1 MEPSEI
7 EKNVN
12 KIKELLKSEIFDQ
25 ENLGLELARSLNEPT
40 IYDKLL
46 EGCRLNDNGYLINEN
61 EEINDILIVL
71 LVFSADTSKGK
82 LISKKLSHLYLNHS
96 RYLSLFAVG
105 DLCNIKH
112 LSVSCDE
119 LISLDIFTNLK
130 IPNLTELNLNNCN
143 SLADLNGLANCKL
156 PNLTILNLGDCES
169 LKNVD
174 GLINTKFTNLTDLD
188 LSYCESLE
196 NINGLAN
203 LTSLTSLNLSNN
215 YYLVN
220 IEPIGSLINL
230 TFLDLEKEDLL
241 GQDPVK
247 IESWM
252 KHEVK
257 KKLPSF
263 KDRTSTLVISFSLYD
278 LIKEFMDKD
287 VKSIISLISFLESA
301 FDDLKVNMD
310 DLDSFG
316 VIQKS
321 KHFNNIDTCK
331 IKILKSIKDEYSYM
345 NKKDGF
351 DFNDSDQ
358 LYTLLVENR
367 EFLEGLDDFE
377 DCGET
382 LEFKNIEIKAEI
394 STINEVLLKTT
405 EWYNF
410 ISISAVSEKSDT
422 EKKWQQNNGDFWER
436 TYVEGTIDE
445 CESNF

>member
-1 MEPSEI
+1 MESSEV
-7 EKNVN
+7 EKNVK

-25 ENLGLELARSLNEPT
+25 ENLGLELARSLDEPT

-46 EGCRLNDNGYLINEN
+46 EGCRVNDKGYLINEN

-71 LVFSADTSKGK
+71 LVFSADTSKGN
-82 LISKKLSHLYLNHS
+82 LISKELSHLFLNHS
-96 RYLSLFAVG
+96 RYLSLFAVD

-119 LISLDIFTNLK
+119 LISLDIFTSLK
-130 IPNLTELNLNNCN
+130 LPNLSELNLNNCN
-143 SLADLNGLANCKL
+143 SIANLNGLANCKL
-156 PNLTILNLGDCES
+156 PNLTILNLGDCDS
-169 LKNVD
+169 LKNLD

-196 NINGLAN
+196 NIDGLAN

-215 YYLVN
+215 YCLVN
-220 IEPIGSLINL
+220 IEPIGNLINL
-230 TFLDLEKEDLL
+230 TFLDLEKEDL
-241 GQDPVK
+241 QDPVK
-247 IESWM
+247 IDSWR

-257 KKLPSF
+257 KKIPCF

-278 LIKEFMDKD
+278 IIKEFMDKD
-287 VKSIISLISFLESA
+287 VKSIISLISFLESS
-301 FDDLKVNMD
+301 FDDLKVSMD

-321 KHFNNIDTCK
+321 KYFNNIDTCK
-331 IKILKSIKDEYSYM
+331 IKILKSIKDEYAYV

-358 LYTLLVENR
+358 LYTLLAENR
-367 EFLEGLDDFE
+367 EFLEGLDDIE

-405 EWYNF
+405 DWYNF

-422 EKKWQQNNGDFWER
+422 EKKWQHNNGDFWER
-436 TYVEGTIDE
+436 TYINGAIEP

>member
-1 MEPSEI
+1 MEYSEV
-7 EKNVN
+7 EKNVK

-46 EGCRLNDNGYLINEN
+46 EGCRVNDKGYLINEN

-71 LVFSADTSKGK
+71 LVFSADSFKGN
-82 LISKKLSHLYLNHS
+82 LISKELSHLYLNHS

-119 LISLDIFTNLK
+119 LISLDIFTSLK
-130 IPNLTELNLNNCN
+130 LPNLTELNLNNCN
-143 SLADLNGLANCKL
+143 SIANLNGLANCKL
-156 PNLTILNLGDCES
+156 PNLTILNLGDCDS
-169 LKNVD
+169 LKNLD
-174 GLINTKFTNLTDLD
+174 GFINTKFTNLTDLD
-188 LSYCESLE
+188 LSYCKSLE
-196 NINGLAN
+196 NIDGLAN

-215 YYLVN
+215 YCLVN
-220 IEPIGSLINL
+220 IEPIGYLINL
-230 TFLDLEKEDLL
+230 TFLDLEKEDL
-241 GQDPVK
+241 QDPVK
-247 IESWM
+247 IDSWR

-257 KKLPSF
+257 KKLPCF
-263 KDRTSTLVISFSLYD
+263 KDRSSILVISFSLYD
-278 LIKEFMDKD
+278 IIKEFMDKD
-287 VKSIISLISFLESA
+287 VKSIISLISFLESS
-301 FDDLKVNMD
+301 FDDLKVSMD
-310 DLDSFG
+310 DLDIFG
-316 VIQKS
+316 FIQKS
-321 KHFNNIDTCK
+321 KYFNNINTCK
-331 IKILKSIKDEYSYM
+331 IKIIESIKDEYDYM
-345 NKKDGF
+345 SKKDGF
-351 DFNDSDQ
+351 DFNDFDQ

-367 EFLEGLDDFE
+367 EFLEGLDDIE

-405 EWYNF
+405 DWYNF

-422 EKKWQQNNGDFWER
+422 EKKWQHNNGDFLER
-436 TYVEGTIDE
+436 TYINGAIEP

>member
-1 MEPSEI
+1 MESSEV
-7 EKNVN
+7 EKNVK

-25 ENLGLELARSLNEPT
+25 ENLGLELARSLDEPT

-46 EGCRLNDNGYLINEN
+46 EGCRVNDKGYLINEN

-71 LVFSADTSKGK
+71 LVFSADTSKGN
-82 LISKKLSHLYLNHS
+82 LISKELSHLFLNHS

-130 IPNLTELNLNNCN
+130 LPNLTELNLNNCN
-143 SLADLNGLANCKL
+143 SIANLNGLANCKL
-156 PNLTILNLGDCES
+156 PNLTILNLGDCDS
-169 LKNVD
+169 LKNLD

-196 NINGLAN
+196 NIDGLAN

-215 YYLVN
+215 YCLVN
-220 IEPIGSLINL
+220 IEPIGNLINL
-230 TFLDLEKEDLL
+230 TFLDLEKEDL
-241 GQDPVK
+241 QDPVK
-247 IESWM
+247 IDSWR

-257 KKLPSF
+257 KKIPCF

-287 VKSIISLISFLESA
+287 VKSIISLISFLESS
-301 FDDLKVNMD
+301 FDDLKVSMD

-321 KHFNNIDTCK
+321 KYFNNIDTCK
-331 IKILKSIKDEYSYM
+331 IKILKSIKDEYAYV

-358 LYTLLVENR
+358 LYTLLAENR
-367 EFLEGLDDFE
+367 EFLEGLDDIE

-405 EWYNF
+405 DWYNF

-422 EKKWQQNNGDFWER
+422 EKKWQHNNGDFWER
-436 TYVEGTIDE
+436 TYINGAIEP